1 MKKVEWCL
9 PLIIVL
15 LSLSCASS
23 TSWNIYAG
31 NMFHGKRL
39 LREQE
44 YAAAR
49 IDFVKAAE
57 AQKWPSAY
65 AFAATA
71 SYKMGDLAG
80 AERYVMEAER
90 LDGTDYS
97 YVRTLGYKA
106 LILLKEGKEKEG
118 LEALQ
123 QYAQVLRSTSAPK
136 GARQI
141 EIWIRQQPMD
151 LPALEKMIDEQV
163 YQYESDIEQWQET
176 GTGFYNRSG
185 NFRAGPSVVQ

>member
-1 MKKVEWCL
+1 MIMWCI
-9 PLIIVL
+9 PVAIAL
-15 LSLSCASS
+15 LSFSCS
-23 TSWNIYAG
+23 TQWNTYAD

-44 YAAAR
+44 YGEAR
-49 IDFVKAAE
+49 NDFLKAAE

-71 SYKMGDLAG
+71 SYKMGDLTS
-80 AERYVMEAER
+80 AEEYVLEAER
-90 LDGTDYS
+90 LNGRDYS

-106 LILLKEGKEKEG
+106 VILLKEGKEREG

-123 QYAQVLRSTSAPK
+123 EYTRILRSISSPK
-136 GARQI
+136 GAREI
-141 EIWIRQQPMD
+141 EIWTRQQSMD
-151 LPALEKMIDEQV
+151 LPALEKLIDGQV

-176 GTGFYNRSG
+176 GTGFYQRRG
-185 NFRAGPSVVQ
+185 NFRGGPSITR